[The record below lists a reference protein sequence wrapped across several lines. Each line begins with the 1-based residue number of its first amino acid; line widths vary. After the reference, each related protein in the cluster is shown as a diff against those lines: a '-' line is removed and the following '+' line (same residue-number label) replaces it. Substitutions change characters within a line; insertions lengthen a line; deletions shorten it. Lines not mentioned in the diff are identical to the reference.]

1 MIENA
6 KIFKQEKFFLFS
18 ATVSPYK
25 PCYTH
30 PFSAIF
36 PSNNPFY
43 VSNTNETLEC
53 SFATQCV
60 SKQDVILFCS
70 YSVDGPKVFLSHLF
84 QKVPIFGNFGWKDYS
99 QKQNSHWIFKTKQ
112 MSKINAK

>member
-6 KIFKQEKFFLFS
+6 KIFKQKKFFLFS

-53 SFATQCV
+53 SFAAQCV

-99 QKQNSHWIFKTKQ
+99 QKQNSHWIFKT
-112 MSKINAK
+112 